1 MTVSGREFRCVLLG
15 GAALLAAAGVAA
27 PPPATASP
35 QARAER
41 APADH
46 AQRASRCARLRGTD
60 LAPARKVKLVRRRNQ
75 ADGTDLLGCVLPRG
89 RVRKLTSSSDFET
102 TVESYSI
109 RQVAGAIVLLS
120 SSYGSQYATSKTVS
134 VSNIR
139 TGRQYVIARSCVRLE
154 GPCDAHNAT
163 AAAAFVNKRGQAA
176 AAIVPEGTQT
186 TIIAGFSSRG
196 ERGDL
201 DSGPSGE
208 LPASSLRLDG
218 DTVKWTHSGEM
229 RSATLSG

>member
-1 MTVSGREFRCVLLG
+1 M
-15 GAALLAAAGVAA
+15 LAAAGVAA
-27 PPPATASP
+27 PLPAAASS
-35 QARAER
+35 QARVPR
-41 APADH
+41 AQADH
-46 AQRASRCARLRGTD
+46 APRASRCARLRGTD
-60 LAPARKVKLVRRRNQ
+60 LAPARNVKLVRRRNQ

-102 TVESYSI
+102 TVESYRI

-120 SSYGSQYATSKTVS
+120 SSYGSQYATSTSVS
-134 VSNIR
+134 VSDIR
-139 TGRQYVIARSCVRLE
+139 TGRQYLIARWCVRLD
-154 GPCDAHNAT
+154 GPCDAQNAT

-176 AAIVPEGTQT
+176 AAIVPDGSETA
-186 TIIAGFSSRG
+186 IIAGFSSRG

-218 DTVKWTHSGEM
+218 DTVSWTHSGEM